1 MRLPTILIPA
11 YKPGAHFVEFVH
23 TLKERGYEDIVVVD
37 DGSGAEFVPQFSAI
51 RDIATILRHER
62 NQGKGKALKT
72 GFSHIIATAPHCMGV
87 VTVDADAQHHID
99 DIQNVAASLAESPES
114 CVLGVRFT
122 DRTAQRVPLRNAIG
136 NRLTRLLFSLQTGW
150 SLSDTQ
156 SGLRGLPLKE
166 CEKALALPGDRY
178 EFEMQMLTQWAR
190 DRTPVVEQPIRT
202 IYPEEGTSHFHPIV
216 DSMKIYW
223 VLLRFTVS
231 SLAATF
237 IDYLIYSTLILLDQP
252 IWVSLACARATSTI
266 VNFIANKNLV
276 FHSRGSTIRQ
286 ILSYYAFALLLFL
299 LSWGG
304 IVSMG
309 KAMGM
314 NPIISKIIIESL
326 LFALSFTV
334 QKHLVFR
341 AHDRQE
347 K

>member
-1 MRLPTILIPA
+1 MCLPAILIPA
-11 YKPGAHFVEFVH
+11 YRPGEHFVQFVH
-23 TLKERGYEDIVVVD
+23 SLSQKGYENIVVVD
-37 DGSGAEFVPQFSAI
+37 DGSGTDFAPLFSAI

-62 NQGKGKALKT
+62 NLGKGKALKT
-72 GFSHIIATAPHCMGV
+72 GFSHILATAPRCMGV

-99 DIQNVAASLAESPES
+99 DIQNVARSLAECPES

-122 DRTAQRVPLRNAIG
+122 DETDQRVPLRNSIG
-136 NRLTRLLFSLQTGW
+136 NKMTKLLFSLQTGW
-150 SLSDTQ
+150 SLCDTQ

-166 CEKALALPGDRY
+166 CEKALALPGDHY
-178 EFEMQMLTQWAR
+178 EFEMQMLTQWAK
-190 DRTPVVEQPIRT
+190 DKTPVVEQPIRT
-202 IYPEEGTSHFHPIV
+202 IYPEDGTSHFHPIV

-237 IDYLIYSTLILLDQP
+237 IDYLIYSTLILFDQP
-252 IWVSLACARATSTI
+252 VWVSLACARATTTI
-266 VNFIANKNLV
+266 INFIANKKLV

-286 ILSYYAFALLLFL
+286 VLSYYAFALLLFL

-304 IVSMG
+304 IVTMRQTMG
-309 KAMGM
+309 I

-334 QKHLVFR
+334 QKYLVFR
-341 AHDRQE
+341 VHDRQE